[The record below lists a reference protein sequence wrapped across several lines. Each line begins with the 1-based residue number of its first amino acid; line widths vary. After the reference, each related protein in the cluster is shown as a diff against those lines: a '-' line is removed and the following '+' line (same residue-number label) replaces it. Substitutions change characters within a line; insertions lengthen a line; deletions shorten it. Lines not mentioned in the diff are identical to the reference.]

1 MLRSLLIEETIMS
14 NKIFIFLILILGLAF
29 AQDDFGVEIK
39 LEDSPYLVVGE
50 VGLGGGFPGYQL
62 YHTYFSFQ
70 KEKLGMA
77 FKGSWTSA
85 GPYLQASVRYYTP
98 IPVPVPTFV
107 SLGAGVFGKTNVLM
121 ATMGT
126 HIPLG
131 ITSPVRVTIEAGGA
145 YMNILGKDQFLPTL
159 SLGLGYTFFID
170 AEPISKDELARQD
183 AEKIAERSGCTN
195 PTEPDSSLVGRA
207 ISNIIA
213 SELDQARAAYAGVYE
228 LISYN
233 EKLKE
238 TVNGDKAHI
247 SGTFTAKVKEVLSG
261 NIIDAKGSVEAD
273 LFWTG
278 CSWALSDYKIF

>member
-1 MLRSLLIEETIMS
+1 MFKKLLVF
-14 NKIFIFLILILGLAF
+14 IFIIFSVGV
-29 AQDDFGVEIK
+29 AQDDFGVDIK

-50 VGLGGGFPGYQL
+50 IGLGGGFPGYQL

-70 KEKLGMA
+70 KETLGMA
-77 FKGSWTSA
+77 FKGSWTA
-85 GPYLQASVRYYTP
+85 TGPYLQASVRYYTP
-98 IPVPVPTFV
+98 IPVPVPTFI

-121 ATMGT
+121 ATIGT

-131 ITSPVRVTIEAGGA
+131 ITNPIRITAEAGVN
-145 YMNILGKDQFLPTL
+145 YMNILGKDQILPSL
-159 SLGLGYTFFID
+159 SLGIGYTFFID
-170 AEPISKDELARQD
+170 AEPISKEELAQQ
-183 AEKIAERSGCTN
+183 KAERVAEQSGCTN
-195 PTEPDSSLVGRA
+195 PTDPDSSMVGPA

-213 SELDQARAAYAGVYE
+213 SELNQARAAYAGVYE

-238 TVNGDKAHI
+238 TVKDDKAHI
-247 SGTFTAKVKEVLSG
+247 SGTFTAKVKEVLTG
-261 NIIDAKGSVEAD
+261 KIIDAKGSVEAD